1 MFRSVGGTPNYGTR
15 QNSTHYAENNYVLL
29 KLLLMDHLL
38 YEDIRACTMD
48 VLSCVFERVQGI
60 ECKKTQNM
68 YLDEDTMS

>member
-1 MFRSVGGTPNYGTR
+1 
-15 QNSTHYAENNYVLL
+15 VLL

-38 YEDIRACTMD
+38 YEDIRASTID

-60 ECKKTQNM
+60 ECKKTQDM